1 MIDIDDTLQLALDAA
16 SSWTSAAALNLARA
30 IGEDGAIDWDDGAG
44 ESWIRVIDR
53 DGRVVAFVSVDL
65 PFVMV
70 EEAAVPSDGSL
81 SSFPHV
87 VVPDLAEPALAATG
101 QVLRDVFGNSPRLDI
116 IDPNAFSANDLW
128 YTTV

>member
-70 EEAAVPSDGSL
+70 EEAAFRRTVRSRPSR
-81 SSFPHV
+81 
-87 VVPDLAEPALAATG
+87 T
-101 QVLRDVFGNSPRLDI
+101 
-116 IDPNAFSANDLW
+116 W
-128 YTTV
+128 